1 MAQIYEIFGKRL
13 RVEHDES
20 GYCIGCALF
29 GLGVCCRVDSV
40 DSANCCLDGNGD
52 DNRRF
57 VEVDSD
63 GNDVEK

>member
-13 RVEHDES
+13 RVEHNES
-20 GYCIGCALF
+20 GSCDACALAK
-29 GLGVCCRVDSV
+29 LNVCD
-40 DSANCCLDGNGD
+40 DTLCCYDGEWK

-57 VEVDSD
+57 IEVDSD

>member
-20 GYCIGCALF
+20 GYCVGCALF
-29 GLGVCCRVDSV
+29 GFGVCRHV
-40 DSANCCLDGNGD
+40 NCCLDGNGD

-57 VEVDSD
+57 IEVDSD

>member
-29 GLGVCCRVDSV
+29 GLGACHRVDV
-40 DSANCCLDGNGD
+40 NCCLDGNGD

>member
-13 RVEHDES
+13 RIEQDES
-20 GYCIGCALF
+20 GYCVGCALF
-29 GLGVCCRVDSV
+29 GSCVCHHADV
-40 DSANCCLDGNGD
+40 NCCLDGNGD